1 MICEFQSPFNRPD
14 QHYFLF
20 GLALTLTCN
29 ILFSI
34 YIGSD
39 IAKDYP
45 GIVVFYGIIAVTTI
59 VTQVLANSVQPGYVP
74 KDVDPDPSRL
84 SPSTTADDAFG
95 KIDDIINEAKNNNG
109 QSAPSSIQTHT
120 DASHYNAFGSAN
132 QLNLDYPAPRSNAN
146 DIYNPHT
153 ASNQNN
159 TPPVRDIYLANDP
172 YKQHAQYPFI
182 SVAAPVVPTQHIY
195 TRTLMINN
203 YPVECKYCTSCKS
216 WRPPRSSHCSDCDR
230 CDFNPLPQISCPKN
244 LPAMTITL
252 SVHQPSNPPR
262 SVYIG
267 DTRTGDIWKSL
278 EYKKIISG
286 YTKQGTL
293 LKLFLASLKHNQVQK
308 DDWDQVRVLQDEL
321 DIKQIGFTKD
331 GMMICALF
339 EDASVYFWSVDTVSL
354 IWKIKPNIPTAINE
368 KTDYF
373 DVDFSGELFVYGNSS
388 NLIFVWN
395 LFEKR
400 LMHEIVIPVFENKHI
415 IQYSFLHTTHML
427 ALLSNSGD
435 LIFIDAYQGK
445 FLSQLKT
452 KHPISKFALSPDGK
466 CIAAVF
472 GDSKYAMN
480 FFRLDDLYEQEE
492 QELPAEPAEE
502 EPDKQPDFT
511 ATVPHPQSFFELI
524 ESKENISL
532 FNRAKLRGFL
542 HHYGTYPDQY
552 RHMIW
557 RFLLKLPENRQ
568 AYESLL
574 KQGTHPAYRNFRVKY
589 PLKSD
594 RLARSMERILSC
606 LAYWSPI
613 FEDLDYLPSL
623 VFPFVKLFWNDL
635 FSCLE
640 VVMTIA
646 INWCQKW
653 WEYYPNPPI
662 EILEFVSQL
671 LAFHDPEL
679 YAHFDLHKVNG
690 QIYIW
695 TLVQT
700 LFAELFSKKDW
711 LCIWDHLVSNQ
722 PSFLYHFIIAYLIH
736 FRMPL
741 LRITEL
747 KDFYFF
753 FQRRNATNVT
763 NIILLMYK
771 VNAKT
776 PKSLDPATYIKNF
789 EPATKGEYPVFNQYP
804 QFIINYQSQMK
815 DKIRQEE
822 YEYLKKKQLAAELNR
837 LTEEIKKDKKEWESS
852 DWKLNEM
859 VEKWWQQMTLQEQ
872 ERSKA
877 QEKLNNFENETR
889 IDVMTQI
896 NQARQSFF
904 QTQAKPSAHVEKIQK
919 AVGQNIKN
927 QKLAETEREF
937 NSAFKD
943 LESEWMKR
951 QHEMKQVRQE
961 LQKVKTKRVEDFIN
975 NYSKVGT
982 GPPEKL
988 ELPNLDVP
996 REKIEDG
1003 GDVKS
1008 VYSESIAIAKTNS
1021 GGRQSKNQNGSIAE
1035 SKHESQRETV
1045 PGSTRTES
1053 KLESARITS
1062 TLPDRPKTPQHYSD
1076 DESPKSNLPE
1086 VSQAKFKD
1094 TPQPT
1099 LDPFPLEKSEQSFQ
1113 IKEATNTLPLD
1124 SIREETPHPTL
1135 NSFEIDIYEQVP
1147 DLTNISPSQYFLNP
1161 SPTRSVSFAPDS

>member
-1 MICEFQSPFNRPD
+1 
-14 QHYFLF
+14 
-20 GLALTLTCN
+20 
-29 ILFSI
+29 
-34 YIGSD
+34 
-39 IAKDYP
+39 
-45 GIVVFYGIIAVTTI
+45 
-59 VTQVLANSVQPGYVP
+59 
-74 KDVDPDPSRL
+74 
-84 SPSTTADDAFG
+84 
-95 KIDDIINEAKNNNG
+95 
-109 QSAPSSIQTHT
+109 
-120 DASHYNAFGSAN
+120 
-132 QLNLDYPAPRSNAN
+132 
-146 DIYNPHT
+146 
-153 ASNQNN
+153 
-159 TPPVRDIYLANDP
+159 
-172 YKQHAQYPFI
+172 
-182 SVAAPVVPTQHIY
+182 
-195 TRTLMINN
+195 
-203 YPVECKYCTSCKS
+203 
-216 WRPPRSSHCSDCDR
+216 
-230 CDFNPLPQISCPKN
+230 
-244 LPAMTITL
+244 MTITL

-262 SVYIG
+262 TLYIG

-293 LKLFLASLKHNQVQK
+293 LKLFLASLKHNQIQK
-308 DDWDQVRVLQDEL
+308 GIVINCICFSFEYGLKEEGVSYCYLAAIGDQRGNIYILDFVKNKQDLYWLMARTGIAPTCMKFDSKRKRELLVASADNSLICYNVDTNLMIVKQSAGAPISNISIHPSKPLATTTSNSQAILWNTDDWDQVRVLQDEI

-339 EDASVYFWSVDTVSL
+339 EDASVFFWSVDTISL
-354 IWKIKPNIPTAINE
+354 IWKIKPNVPTALNE

-373 DVDFSGELFVYGNSS
+373 DVDYSGELFVYGNSS
-388 NLIFVWN
+388 NTLFVWN

-400 LMHEIVIPVFENKHI
+400 MMHEILIPVFENKHI
-415 IQYSFLHTTHML
+415 IQYSFLHTTYML

-435 LIFIDAYQGK
+435 LIFIDAHEGK
-445 FLSQLKT
+445 FISQLKT
-452 KHPISKFALSPDGK
+452 KHRISKFTLSPDGK
-466 CIAAVF
+466 CIAVVLA
-472 GDSKYAMN
+472 DAKYSMN

-492 QELPAEPAEE
+492 KQLPAEPIEE
-502 EPDKQPDFT
+502 KEEALPEKNTDFT
-511 ATVPHPQSFFELI
+511 STVVQPQSFFELI
-524 ESKENISL
+524 ESKVRSTLTKENISL

-542 HHYGTYPDQY
+542 HHYGTYPEQY

-557 RFLLKLPENRQ
+557 RFLLKLPENRL

-574 KQGTHPAYRNFRVKY
+574 KQGTHPAYRSFRVKY

-623 VFPFVKLFWNDL
+623 IFPFVKLFWNDL

-690 QIYIW
+690 QIYVW

-711 LCIWDHLVSNQ
+711 LCVWDHLISNQ

-736 FRMPL
+736 FRRPL

-753 FQRRNATNVT
+753 FQRRNATNVAS
-763 NIILLMYK
+763 IILLMYK

-776 PKSLDPATYIKNF
+776 PKSLDPATFIKNF

-804 QFIINYQSQMK
+804 EFIINYQSQMK

-837 LTEEIKKDKKEWESS
+837 LTEEIKKDKKEWESN

-859 VEKWWQQMTLQEQ
+859 VEKWWQQMSLQEQ
-872 ERSKA
+872 ERNKT
-877 QEKLNNFENETR
+877 QERLNNFENEKR

-896 NQARQSFF
+896 NQGTLRFDLARQSFF
-904 QTQAKPSAHVEKIQK
+904 QSQAKPSLHVEKIQK

-927 QKLAETEREF
+927 QKLAETEKEF
-937 NSAFKD
+937 SNAFKD

-951 QHEMKQVRQE
+951 QQEMKKVRQE

-982 GPPEKL
+982 EAPEKL
-988 ELPNLDVP
+988 DLPAVDVP
-996 REKIEDG
+996 REKIQEIS
-1003 GDVKS
+1003 DVKS
-1008 VYSESIAIAKTNS
+1008 VYSESIPIVKSNS
-1021 GGRQSKNQNGSIAE
+1021 EGRKSRTETVSAGAESLTESIKEIVPDSARSESKYGSIRY
-1035 SKHESQRETV
+1035 S
-1045 PGSTRTES
+1045 STQPPE
-1053 KLESARITS
+1053 
-1062 TLPDRPKTPQHYSD
+1062 RPKTPQNYSD
-1076 DESPKSNLPE
+1076 DESQKMSVIAEIKQVQSN
-1086 VSQAKFKD
+1086 FKE

-1099 LDPFPLEKSEQSFQ
+1099 LDPFPLDKSEQSFQ
-1113 IKEATNTLPLD
+1113 IKEASNQTNTLPLD
-1124 SIREETPHPTL
+1124 SIREETPQPTM
-1135 NSFEIDIYEQVP
+1135 NSFELEFDAQVP
-1147 DLTNISPSQYFLNP
+1147 DLTTISPSQYFLNP
-1161 SPTRSVSFAPDS
+1161 SPTRSVTFAPDI